1 MERDLDERTD
11 TGVELGGEQI
21 RERPV
26 EAEDGTVD
34 ADGDGTLEDEAALH
48 VRPRPAS

>member
-1 MERDLDERTD
+1 MERDLDERAD
-11 TGVELGGEQI
+11 TGVELGGEQV

-26 EAEDGTVD
+26 EAEDGAVD

-48 VRPRPAS
+48 VLPRPAS